1 MTYSKKEISSIT
13 NPIILQIF
21 IFLGIILVGSFSITS
36 MALLRPVS
44 GFCSDVSDILG
55 LWKNDFDL
63 WSEYFSSQLKNSGK
77 S

>member
-1 MTYSKKEISSIT
+1 MQTLMTYNKKEISSVT

-36 MALLRPVS
+36 MARLRPVS

-55 LWKNDFDL
+55 LLQK
-63 WSEYFSSQLKNSGK
+63 
-77 S
+77 